1 MSRLLL
7 EFLIETRVI
16 KRRPDLEIPKIV
28 EHRFVAVGKVA
39 IGVTEHQSVSDS
51 VQPGRCSRL
60 RYAVASCRT
69 EEVNDA
75 SDARLD
81 GKGRVR
87 WGGEVHVVRPDFVN
101 ERTTLRKCN
110 KLIRI
115 PAGGGIIP
123 SKSAGRN
130 VSLLEPPM
138 IPRVCDVA
146 VGSRTSIF
154 TRPNTKWLRPRNAVP
169 AMLNTFAAML
179 VAVRPHAQL
188 GIVEEVTG

>member
-110 KLIRI
+110 KVIRI

-130 VSLLEPPM
+130 VSSLEPSM

-154 TRPNTKWLRPRNAVP
+154 TRPNTKCLRSKERSACGVKHVRSRV
-169 AMLNTFAAML
+169 

-188 GIVEEVTG
+188 GTV